1 MENTPNEEQIQAYFE
16 KELAP
21 YNLTNTELLEVREA
35 VSRIVDQILDHYF
48 DQLSDE

>member
-1 MENTPNEEQIQAYFE
+1 MDDRNEEQIHAYFE